1 MNMKTARTIRAV
13 FFYFLRSFMNFISF
27 FMKYVPYPMTT
38 IMVTSVFRKS
48 RMPMAITPIYDHCTI
63 QGQQHGHTCHDS
75 KSGFCVFRML

>member
-1 MNMKTARTIRAV
+1 MKNSTDNPCC
-13 FFYFLRSFMNFISF
+13 FLLPALLYELYQFL
-27 FMKYVPYPMTT
+27 MKYVPYPMTT

-63 QGQQHGHTCHDS
+63 QGQRHGHTCHGS

>member
-13 FFYFLRSFMNFISF
+13 FYFLRSFMNFTSF
-27 FMKYVPYPMTT
+27 FVKYVPYPMTI

-63 QGQQHGHTCHDS
+63 QGQ
-75 KSGFCVFRML
+75 